1 MEVGPKLYLLEMTKK
16 SISMIVLFKCL
27 WLTLQ
32 SCFFVCFFFCLFY
45 KKHFSNADLISH

>member
-27 WLTLQ
+27 WLTSVAVLKNTAIL
-32 SCFFVCFFFCLFY
+32 FFFFFIL
-45 KKHFSNADLISH
+45 